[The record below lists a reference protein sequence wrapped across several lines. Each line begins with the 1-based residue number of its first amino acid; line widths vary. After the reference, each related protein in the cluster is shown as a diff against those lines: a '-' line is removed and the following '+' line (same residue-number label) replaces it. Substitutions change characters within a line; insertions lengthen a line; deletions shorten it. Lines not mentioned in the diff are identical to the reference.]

1 MATTSRRRRA
11 AAPADDA
18 PLTAALDAAPAP
30 ISTPAPEVSAETVAP
45 AAKPARKRAAAQPR
59 KTAAAAKAAPAE
71 VLSTEPEAPAQAAP
85 AAPRAP
91 ARKTAKRRPATTE
104 VVAAPADAQTETPA
118 AAPVAAVP
126 AAVEPEATPATE
138 PPARKSSR
146 SRRRSPAAPAPEA
159 VTSTEA
165 EVPAVAERSEPATAD
180 VPVPAPAPA
189 ETPLPVLE
197 AAEALP
203 PAAEA
208 QPELEAGAELGG
220 EPAPVAEAPPAP
232 APAPQPPTPS
242 RLSLTDRR
250 LQWEA
255 GRGCPETLRQAVSRW
270 QDRDGRLTLNETE
283 ALDELVAVAA
293 RCGHRLIVDEAV
305 WAQLALKGDLRQR
318 IAHLEACFPQGLE
331 AAEFEGAAAG
341 PLPARPAQREA
352 AFFAACAGACLLAD
366 AEGLEP
372 ERELALAWQLVQRHF
387 GARQVAVRLRGEAD
401 EALRAR
407 WQALLAPL
415 STDASVQLLRPGEPL
430 PAGLDVLIVDQR
442 SGWLALPAEEDTA
455 APWLWVL
462 AREDGLQTHPAEAEA
477 WLGRLDRLGT
487 GAVAQG
493 LAAATPDALGPLL
506 LQRGWAEVADQW
518 PAWAPEE
525 RAVAWPDE
533 TRQRHAQALAAATPL
548 LARWQRSG
556 FLSDSDQLALR
567 AQLAQAEAAERE
579 AALVALP
586 ELLAEALGRGLSR
599 VVLFAEADAAEE
611 MPAWA
616 ELLNEWLAAAG
627 WQAQVLPTAN
637 READA
642 ALRRFRDAEGP
653 SLLLVADG
661 LPGSEPRIP
670 TAPRLPLIVHLDR
683 PWDEAQR
690 ERRLQRLRLPRAQRA
705 VPVWQVLPEDSLAA
719 RRQHLPAPQAGTPVT
734 GRLRRGPAL
743 QAWLAG
749 LAACLLPAQAE
760 AVPAA

>member
-1 MATTSRRRRA
+1 M
-11 AAPADDA
+11 
-18 PLTAALDAAPAP
+18 
-30 ISTPAPEVSAETVAP
+30 
-45 AAKPARKRAAAQPR
+45 
-59 KTAAAAKAAPAE
+59 
-71 VLSTEPEAPAQAAP
+71 
-85 AAPRAP
+85 
-91 ARKTAKRRPATTE
+91 
-104 VVAAPADAQTETPA
+104 
-118 AAPVAAVP
+118 
-126 AAVEPEATPATE
+126 
-138 PPARKSSR
+138 
-146 SRRRSPAAPAPEA
+146 
-159 VTSTEA
+159 
-165 EVPAVAERSEPATAD
+165 
-180 VPVPAPAPA
+180 
-189 ETPLPVLE
+189 
-197 AAEALP
+197 
-203 PAAEA
+203 
-208 QPELEAGAELGG
+208 
-220 EPAPVAEAPPAP
+220 
-232 APAPQPPTPS
+232 
-242 RLSLTDRR
+242 
-250 LQWEA
+250 
-255 GRGCPETLRQAVSRW
+255 
-270 QDRDGRLTLNETE
+270 
-283 ALDELVAVAA
+283 
-293 RCGHRLIVDEAV
+293 
-305 WAQLALKGDLRQR
+305 
-318 IAHLEACFPQGLE
+318 
-331 AAEFEGAAAG
+331 
-341 PLPARPAQREA
+341 
-352 AFFAACAGACLLAD
+352 LAD

-415 STDASVQLLRPGEPL
+415 SADASVQLLHPGEPL

-442 SGWLALPAEEDTA
+442 PGWLALPAEEDTA

-462 AREDGLQTHPAEAEA
+462 SPEDGLQTHPAEAEA

-637 READA
+637 REAEA
-642 ALRRFRDAEGP
+642 VLRRFRDAEGP

-705 VPVWQVLPEDSLAA
+705 VPVWQLLPEDSLAA
-719 RRQHLPAPQAGTPVT
+719 RRQHLPAPEAGTPVS

-743 QAWLAG
+743 QAWLTG
-749 LAACLLPAQAE
+749 LAACLLPAPTPANAE

>member
-30 ISTPAPEVSAETVAP
+30 LSTPAPEASAEAVAP

-59 KTAAAAKAAPAE
+59 KTAAAAKAAPAAE
-71 VLSTEPEAPAQAAP
+71 PPSPEPEAAQAT
-85 AAPRAP
+85 PRAP
-91 ARKTAKRRPATTE
+91 ARKTTKRRPAAAE
-104 VVAAPADAQTETPA
+104 AVVAPDDAQTETPA
-118 AAPVAAVP
+118 AAPVAPVP
-126 AAVEPEATPATE
+126 AAAEPEATE
-138 PPARKSSR
+138 PPARTSSR
-146 SRRRSPAAPAPEA
+146 SRRRSPAAPAPEE
-159 VTSTEA
+159 VTGVTGTEA
-165 EVPAVAERSEPATAD
+165 EVPAAAERPEPATAD
-180 VPVPAPAPA
+180 APVAVPAPA
-189 ETPLPVLE
+189 ETPLPALE

-203 PAAEA
+203 PAPAVE
-208 QPELEAGAELGG
+208 PELAAGA
-220 EPAPVAEAPPAP
+220 EPAPVVEAPPAP

-293 RCGHRLIVDEAV
+293 RCGHRLTVDEAV

-415 STDASVQLLRPGEPL
+415 SADASVQLLHPGEPL

-442 SGWLALPAEEDTA
+442 PGWLALPAEEDTA

-462 AREDGLQTHPAEAEA
+462 APEDGLQTHPAEAEA

-705 VPVWQVLPEDSLAA
+705 VPVWQLLPEDSLAA

>member
-18 PLTAALDAAPAP
+18 PLMAALDAAPILA
-30 ISTPAPEVSAETVAP
+30 SAPEASIEPEAP
-45 AAKPARKRAAAQPR
+45 AAKPARKRAPAKPR
-59 KTAAAAKAAPAE
+59 KTAAVKAE
-71 VLSTEPEAPAQAAP
+71 VAEPPSPEPEALAEAEPAT
-85 AAPRAP
+85 PRAP
-91 ARKTAKRRPATTE
+91 ARKSAKRRPAAAE
-104 VVAAPADAQTETPA
+104 AEAVATLAPADAEVETPA
-118 AAPVAAVP
+118 AAPVP
-126 AAVEPEATPATE
+126 ASVEPEATE
-138 PPARKSSR
+138 PPARKSGR
-146 SRRRSPAAPAPEA
+146 SRRRSPAASASEA
-159 VTSTEA
+159 TVAEA
-165 EVPAVAERSEPATAD
+165 AVPAVSERPE
-180 VPVPAPAPA
+180 PAPADAPVAPPA
-189 ETPLPVLE
+189 PTETPLPALE
-197 AAEALP
+197 AAEAQS
-203 PAAEA
+203 PAPEARPEAEV
-208 QPELEAGAELGG
+208 GAEVGA
-220 EPAPVAEAPPAP
+220 EPVVEAPPAP

-242 RLSLTDRR
+242 RLTLAARR

-255 GRGCPETLRQAVSRW
+255 GHGCPETLRQAVSRW
-270 QDRDGRLTLNETE
+270 QDRDGRLSLNETE

-293 RCGHRLIVDEAV
+293 RCGHRLTVDEAV
-305 WAQLALKGDLRQR
+305 WQQLALKGDLRQR
-318 IAHLEACFPQGLE
+318 IVHLEASFPQGLE

-341 PLPARPAQREA
+341 PLPARLAQSEA

-415 STDASVQLLRPGEPL
+415 SADASVQLLHPGEPL

-442 SGWLALPAEEDTA
+442 PGWLALPAEEDTA

-462 AREDGLQTHPAEAEA
+462 SPEDGLQSHPAEAEA

-493 LAAATPDALGPLL
+493 LAAATPEALGPLL

-533 TRQRHAQALAAATPL
+533 TRQRHAQALAATTPL

-599 VVLFAEADAAEE
+599 VVLFAESDAAEE

-642 ALRRFRDAEGP
+642 VLRRFRDAEGP

-705 VPVWQVLPEDSLAA
+705 VPVWQLLPEGSLAA
-719 RRQHLPAPQAGTPVT
+719 RRQHLPAPEAAGATVT

-749 LAACLLPAQAE
+749 LAACLLPAQPE

>member
-11 AAPADDA
+11 TAPADDA

-30 ISTPAPEVSAETVAP
+30 ISNPAPEAPAEAAAP
-45 AAKPARKRAAAQPR
+45 AAKPARKRAPAKPR
-59 KTAAAAKAAPAE
+59 KTAAAEAATAE
-71 VLSTEPEAPAQAAP
+71 PPSPEPEAPAELAP

-91 ARKTAKRRPATTE
+91 ARKTAKRRPAAAE
-104 VVAAPADAQTETPA
+104 VEAAVAPADAQTETPA
-118 AAPVAAVP
+118 VVLTPTPAPA
-126 AAVEPEATPATE
+126 EPEATE
-138 PPARKSSR
+138 PPARKSGR
-146 SRRRSPAAPAPEA
+146 SRRRSPAASEA
-159 VTSTEA
+159 TVAEA
-165 EVPAVAERSEPATAD
+165 AVPAVSERPE
-180 VPVPAPAPA
+180 PAPADAPVAPPA
-189 ETPLPVLE
+189 PTETPLPALE
-197 AAEALP
+197 AAEAQS
-203 PAAEA
+203 PAPEARPEAEIRA
-208 QPELEAGAELGG
+208 EVGAE
-220 EPAPVAEAPPAP
+220 PVVEAPP

-242 RLSLTDRR
+242 RLTLAARR

-255 GRGCPETLRQAVSRW
+255 GHGCPETLRQAVSRW
-270 QDRDGRLTLNETE
+270 QDRDGRLSLNETE

-305 WAQLALKGDLRQR
+305 WQQLALKGDLRQR

-331 AAEFEGAAAG
+331 AAEFDGAAAG

-401 EALRAR
+401 ETLRPR

-415 STDASVQLLRPGEPL
+415 SADASVQLLHPGEPL

-442 SGWLALPAEEDTA
+442 PGWLALPAEEDTA

-462 AREDGLQTHPAEAEA
+462 APEDSLQTHPTEAEA

-493 LAAATPDALGPLL
+493 LAAATPEALGPLL

-627 WQAQVLPTAN
+627 WQALVLPTAN
-637 READA
+637 REAEA

-705 VPVWQVLPEDSLAA
+705 VPVWQLLPEDSLAA
-719 RRQHLPAPQAGTPVT
+719 RRQHLPAPEAGTPVS

-743 QAWLAG
+743 QAWLTG
-749 LAACLLPAQAE
+749 LAACLLPAPTPANAE

>member
-18 PLTAALDAAPAP
+18 PLTSALDAAPIPA
-30 ISTPAPEVSAETVAP
+30 SAPEASIEPEAP
-45 AAKPARKRAAAQPR
+45 AAKPARKRAPAKPR
-59 KTAAAAKAAPAE
+59 KTAAAEAVTAE
-71 VLSTEPEAPAQAAP
+71 PPSPEAAP

-91 ARKTAKRRPATTE
+91 ARKTTKRRPAAAE
-104 VVAAPADAQTETPA
+104 VAVAQADVEPETPA
-118 AAPVAAVP
+118 P
-126 AAVEPEATPATE
+126 ALTPPPAEPEATE

-146 SRRRSPAAPAPEA
+146 SRRRSPAASAPGSEVTVAEA
-159 VTSTEA
+159 A
-165 EVPAVAERSEPATAD
+165 VPAVSEPTEPPTAD
-180 VPVPAPAPA
+180 TLVAAPALA
-189 ETPLPVLE
+189 ETPVPPVD

-203 PAAEA
+203 PA
-208 QPELEAGAELGG
+208 P
-220 EPAPVAEAPPAP
+220 EAPPEAEARAEP

-242 RLSLTDRR
+242 RLSLAARR

-255 GRGCPETLRQAVSRW
+255 GHGCPETLRQAVSRW
-270 QDRDGRLTLNETE
+270 QDRDGRLSLNETE

-305 WAQLALKGDLRQR
+305 WQQLALKGDLRQR
-318 IAHLEACFPQGLE
+318 IVHLEACFPQGLE

-401 EALRAR
+401 EALRAL

-415 STDASVQLLRPGEPL
+415 SADASVQLLHPGEPL

-442 SGWLALPAEEDTA
+442 PGWLALPAEEDTA

-462 AREDGLQTHPAEAEA
+462 ASEGGLQTHPAEAEA

-493 LAAATPDALGPLL
+493 LAAATPEALGPLL

-637 READA
+637 REAEA
-642 ALRRFRDAEGP
+642 VLRRFRDAEGP

-705 VPVWQVLPEDSLAA
+705 VPVWQLLPEDSLAA
-719 RRQHLPAPQAGTPVT
+719 RRQHLPAPEAGTPVS

-743 QAWLAG
+743 QAWLTG
-749 LAACLLPAQAE
+749 LAACLLPAPTPANAE
-760 AVPAA
+760 AVQPA

>member
-18 PLTAALDAAPAP
+18 PLTAALDAAPIPTSA
-30 ISTPAPEVSAETVAP
+30 SEASDEPAAA
-45 AAKPARKRAAAQPR
+45 AAKPARKRAPAKPR
-59 KTAAAAKAAPAE
+59 KTAAAAEAVPAAEPP
-71 VLSTEPEAPAQAAP
+71 SPEPEAQAEVAP

-91 ARKTAKRRPATTE
+91 ARKTAKRRPAAAE
-104 VVAAPADAQTETPA
+104 VVAAPADSETETPA
-118 AAPVAAVP
+118 AAPVAPVP
-126 AAVEPEATPATE
+126 AAAEPE

-146 SRRRSPAAPAPEA
+146 SRRRSPAAPAPEGA
-159 VTSTEA
+159 TTVTATQA
-165 EVPAVAERSEPATAD
+165 EVPTIAERTEPATAD
-180 VPVPAPAPA
+180 APVAAPAPA

-208 QPELEAGAELGG
+208 QPALEAGAELGG
-220 EPAPVAEAPPAP
+220 EPAAVAEAPPAP

-242 RLSLTDRR
+242 RLSLTARR
-250 LQWEA
+250 LHWEA

-331 AAEFEGAAAG
+331 AAEFDGAAAG

-415 STDASVQLLRPGEPL
+415 SADASVQLLHPGEPL

-442 SGWLALPAEEDTA
+442 PGWLALPAEEDTA

-462 AREDGLQTHPAEAEA
+462 SPEDGLQSHPAEAEA
-477 WLGRLDRLGT
+477 WLGRLDCLGT

-493 LAAATPDALGPLL
+493 LAAATPEALGPLL

-533 TRQRHAQALAAATPL
+533 TRQRHTQALAAATPL

-586 ELLAEALGRGLSR
+586 ELLTEALGRGLSR

-627 WQAQVLPTAN
+627 WQAEVLPTAN

-705 VPVWQVLPEDSLAA
+705 VPVWQLLPEDSLAA
-719 RRQHLPAPQAGTPVT
+719 RRQHLPAPEAAGTPVT

>member
-1 MATTSRRRRA
+1 
-11 AAPADDA
+11 
-18 PLTAALDAAPAP
+18 
-30 ISTPAPEVSAETVAP
+30 VAE
-45 AAKPARKRAAAQPR
+45 
-59 KTAAAAKAAPAE
+59 
-71 VLSTEPEAPAQAAP
+71 
-85 AAPRAP
+85 
-91 ARKTAKRRPATTE
+91 
-104 VVAAPADAQTETPA
+104 
-118 AAPVAAVP
+118 AAVP
-126 AAVEPEATPATE
+126 AV
-138 PPARKSSR
+138 S
-146 SRRRSPAAPAPEA
+146 
-159 VTSTEA
+159 
-165 EVPAVAERSEPATAD
+165 ERPEPATAD
-180 VPVPAPAPA
+180 APVAAPT
-189 ETPLPVLE
+189 ETPLPPVE

-203 PAAEA
+203 PAPEA
-208 QPELEAGAELGG
+208 RPEAEAGAE
-220 EPAPVAEAPPAP
+220 PAAVAEAAP

-242 RLSLTDRR
+242 RLTLAARR

-255 GRGCPETLRQAVSRW
+255 GHGCPETLRQAVSRW
-270 QDRDGRLTLNETE
+270 QDRDGRLSLNETE

-305 WAQLALKGDLRQR
+305 WQQLALKGDLRQR

-331 AAEFEGAAAG
+331 AAEFDGAAAG

-415 STDASVQLLRPGEPL
+415 SADASVQLLHPGEPL

-442 SGWLALPAEEDTA
+442 PGWLALPAEEDTA

-462 AREDGLQTHPAEAEA
+462 APEDGLQTHPAEAEA

-670 TAPRLPLIVHLDR
+670 TAPRLPLVVHLDR

-705 VPVWQVLPEDSLAA
+705 VPVWQLLPEDSLAA
-719 RRQHLPAPQAGTPVT
+719 RRQHLPAPEAGTPVS

-749 LAACLLPAQAE
+749 LAACLLPAQPE

>member
-30 ISTPAPEVSAETVAP
+30 LSTPAPEAP
-45 AAKPARKRAAAQPR
+45 AEAAAPASKPARKRAPAKPR
-59 KTAAAAKAAPAE
+59 NTAAAEAVAAEPPS
-71 VLSTEPEAPAQAAP
+71 LEPEAPAELAP

-91 ARKTAKRRPATTE
+91 ARKTAKRRPAAAE
-104 VVAAPADAQTETPA
+104 VEAAVAPADAQTETPA
-118 AAPVAAVP
+118 AVSTPTP
-126 AAVEPEATPATE
+126 ASAKPEATE
-138 PPARKSSR
+138 PPARKSGR
-146 SRRRSPAAPAPEA
+146 SRRRSPAASEA
-159 VTSTEA
+159 MVAEA
-165 EVPAVAERSEPATAD
+165 AEAAVPAASERPEPATAD
-180 VPVPAPAPA
+180 APVAAPASA
-189 ETPLPVLE
+189 ETPLPPVE

-203 PAAEA
+203 SAPAAQSE
-208 QPELEAGAELGG
+208 PETGAE
-220 EPAPVAEAPPAP
+220 PATVAEAAP

-242 RLSLTDRR
+242 RLTLAARR

-255 GRGCPETLRQAVSRW
+255 GHGCPETLRQAVSRW
-270 QDRDGRLTLNETE
+270 QDCDGRLTLNETE
-283 ALDELVAVAA
+283 ALDELVALAA

-305 WAQLALKGDLRQR
+305 WQQLALKGDLRQR

-331 AAEFEGAAAG
+331 AAEFDGAAAG

-415 STDASVQLLRPGEPL
+415 SADASVQLLHPGEPL

-442 SGWLALPAEEDTA
+442 PGWLALPAEEDTA

-462 AREDGLQTHPAEAEA
+462 ASEDGLQTHPAETEA

-493 LAAATPDALGPLL
+493 LAAATPEALGPLL

-705 VPVWQVLPEDSLAA
+705 VPVWQLLPQDSLAA
-719 RRQHLPAPQAGTPVT
+719 RRQHLPAPEVSGATVT

>member
-30 ISTPAPEVSAETVAP
+30 ISNPAPEAPAEAEAP
-45 AAKPARKRAAAQPR
+45 AAKPARKRAPAKPR
-59 KTAAAAKAAPAE
+59 KTAAGEAATAE
-71 VLSTEPEAPAQAAP
+71 PPSPEPEAPAELAP

-91 ARKTAKRRPATTE
+91 ARKTAKRRPAAAE
-104 VVAAPADAQTETPA
+104 VEAAVAPADAQTETPA
-118 AAPVAAVP
+118 VVLTPTPAPA
-126 AAVEPEATPATE
+126 EPEATE
-138 PPARKSSR
+138 PPARKSGR
-146 SRRRSPAAPAPEA
+146 SRRRSPAAPASEA
-159 VTSTEA
+159 MT
-165 EVPAVAERSEPATAD
+165 ATAD
-180 VPVPAPAPA
+180 APVAAPAPA
-189 ETPLPVLE
+189 ETPLPPVE

-203 PAAEA
+203 SAPAA
-208 QPELEAGAELGG
+208 QSNPETSA
-220 EPAPVAEAPPAP
+220 EPATVAEAAP
-232 APAPQPPTPS
+232 APPPQPPTPS
-242 RLSLTDRR
+242 RLTLAARR

-255 GRGCPETLRQAVSRW
+255 GHGCPETLRQAVSRW
-270 QDRDGRLTLNETE
+270 QDRDGRLSLNETE

-305 WAQLALKGDLRQR
+305 WQQLALKGDLRQR

-331 AAEFEGAAAG
+331 AAEFDGAAAG

-352 AFFAACAGACLLAD
+352 AFFAACAGACMLAD

-415 STDASVQLLRPGEPL
+415 SADASVQLLHPGEPL

-442 SGWLALPAEEDTA
+442 PGWLALPAEEDTA

-462 AREDGLQTHPAEAEA
+462 SPEDGLQTHPAEAEA

-637 READA
+637 REAEA
-642 ALRRFRDAEGP
+642 VLRRFRDAEGP

-705 VPVWQVLPEDSLAA
+705 VPVWQLLPEDSLAA
-719 RRQHLPAPQAGTPVT
+719 RRQHLPAPEAGTPVS

-743 QAWLAG
+743 QAWLTG
-749 LAACLLPAQAE
+749 LAACLLPAPTPANAE

>member
-30 ISTPAPEVSAETVAP
+30 ISNPAPEAPAEAAAL
-45 AAKPARKRAAAQPR
+45 AAKPARKRAPAKPR
-59 KTAAAAKAAPAE
+59 NTAAAEAVTAE
-71 VLSTEPEAPAQAAP
+71 PPSLEPEAPAELAP

-91 ARKTAKRRPATTE
+91 ARKTAKRRPAAAAVE
-104 VVAAPADAQTETPA
+104 AAVAPADAQTETPA
-118 AAPVAAVP
+118 AVSTPTP
-126 AAVEPEATPATE
+126 ASAKPEATE
-138 PPARKSSR
+138 PPARKSGR
-146 SRRRSPAAPAPEA
+146 SRRRSPAASEAMVAEAAEAAVPAASERPEPAPA
-159 VTSTEA
+159 DA
-165 EVPAVAERSEPATAD
+165 PVAP
-180 VPVPAPAPA
+180 PAPA
-189 ETPLPVLE
+189 ETPLPSVE

-203 PAAEA
+203 SAPAAQSE
-208 QPELEAGAELGG
+208 PETGAE
-220 EPAPVAEAPPAP
+220 PATVAEAAP

-242 RLSLTDRR
+242 RLTLAARR

-255 GRGCPETLRQAVSRW
+255 GHGCPETLRQAISRW

-283 ALDELVAVAA
+283 ALDELVALAA

-305 WAQLALKGDLRQR
+305 WQQLALKGDLRQR

-415 STDASVQLLRPGEPL
+415 SADAAVQLLHPGEPL

-442 SGWLALPAEEDTA
+442 PGWLALPADEDTA

-462 AREDGLQTHPAEAEA
+462 SPEDGLQTHPAEAEA

-493 LAAATPDALGPLL
+493 LAAATPEALGPLL

-653 SLLLVADG
+653 SLLLVTDG

-705 VPVWQVLPEDSLAA
+705 VPVWQLLPEDSLAA
-719 RRQHLPAPQAGTPVT
+719 RRQHLPAPESAGTPAT

-743 QAWLAG
+743 QSWLAG

-760 AVPAA
+760 TVPAA

>member
-1 MATTSRRRRA
+1 
-11 AAPADDA
+11 
-18 PLTAALDAAPAP
+18 
-30 ISTPAPEVSAETVAP
+30 
-45 AAKPARKRAAAQPR
+45 
-59 KTAAAAKAAPAE
+59 
-71 VLSTEPEAPAQAAP
+71 
-85 AAPRAP
+85 
-91 ARKTAKRRPATTE
+91 
-104 VVAAPADAQTETPA
+104 
-118 AAPVAAVP
+118 
-126 AAVEPEATPATE
+126 
-138 PPARKSSR
+138 
-146 SRRRSPAAPAPEA
+146 
-159 VTSTEA
+159 
-165 EVPAVAERSEPATAD
+165 
-180 VPVPAPAPA
+180 
-189 ETPLPVLE
+189 
-197 AAEALP
+197 
-203 PAAEA
+203 
-208 QPELEAGAELGG
+208 
-220 EPAPVAEAPPAP
+220 
-232 APAPQPPTPS
+232 
-242 RLSLTDRR
+242 
-250 LQWEA
+250 
-255 GRGCPETLRQAVSRW
+255 
-270 QDRDGRLTLNETE
+270 
-283 ALDELVAVAA
+283 
-293 RCGHRLIVDEAV
+293 VDEAV

-331 AAEFEGAAAG
+331 AAEFDGAAAG

-401 EALRAR
+401 ETLRAR

-415 STDASVQLLRPGEPL
+415 SADASVQLLHPGEPL

-442 SGWLALPAEEDTA
+442 PGWLALPAEEDTA

-462 AREDGLQTHPAEAEA
+462 APEDSLQTHPTEAEA

-493 LAAATPDALGPLL
+493 LAAATPEALGPLL

-627 WQAQVLPTAN
+627 WQALVLPTAN
-637 READA
+637 REAEA

-705 VPVWQVLPEDSLAA
+705 VPVWQLLPEDSLAA
-719 RRQHLPAPQAGTPVT
+719 RRQHLPAPEAGTPVS

-743 QAWLAG
+743 QAWLTG
-749 LAACLLPAQAE
+749 LAACLLPAPTPANAE